1 MPDFFSNALKRGTS
15 KIEYPPNKILKTL
28 FWRREWVVET
38 QALLGTAWS
47 SRCFISEH
55 YSFKDTDIPDCCP
68 GQIWMNFGKY
78 KGAKKRKIK
87 ETEPLITS
95 IRVHLGKPMK
105 DTSNIWMTCSQTHQM
120 GNIYKQQQQKADFL
134 YVSTFLLYG
143 KSTHFPVP
151 TFSF

>member
-1 MPDFFSNALKRGTS
+1 
-15 KIEYPPNKILKTL
+15 
-28 FWRREWVVET
+28 
-38 QALLGTAWS
+38 
-47 SRCFISEH
+47 
-55 YSFKDTDIPDCCP
+55 
-68 GQIWMNFGKY
+68 MNFGKY